1 MSRIPPLDPD
11 DADDEAVAEFLRT
24 AAEGWYEDTAYFGVI
39 AHRPALLQHLVA
51 LFEQFPRSGGIDTAL
66 LELMRLKIAQKH
78 GCAYCGTVRTA
89 AVRDEVA
96 AEEQAL
102 FAGDLGD
109 EAFTDRERLAVDL
122 ADRLS
127 EAPSRSTTRSSRS
140 CVWRSPTTNS
150 LNSCC
155 LPASRSDSTGSVSHS
170 GLTRPKRAG
179 IPPTWSTPGTP
190 NPNTPSESPRPGE
203 RSRSSGWGFLLPRR
217 DLQIP

>member
-39 AHRPALLQHLVA
+39 AHRPALLQHLVV

-66 LELMRLKIAQKH
+66 LELMRLKIARKH

-102 FAGDLGD
+102 FAGDLED

-127 EAPSRSTTRSSRS
+127 EDALSIDDAFFAELRVAFTDDELVELLLFASLEVGLDRFCIALRLDATEESRYPSDLEYP
-140 CVWRSPTTNS
+140 WDP
-150 LNSCC
+150 
-155 LPASRSDSTGSVSHS
+155 
-170 GLTRPKRAG
+170 
-179 IPPTWSTPGTP
+179 
-190 NPNTPSESPRPGE
+190 ESQHPE
-203 RSRSSGWGFLLPRR
+203 
-217 DLQIP
+217 